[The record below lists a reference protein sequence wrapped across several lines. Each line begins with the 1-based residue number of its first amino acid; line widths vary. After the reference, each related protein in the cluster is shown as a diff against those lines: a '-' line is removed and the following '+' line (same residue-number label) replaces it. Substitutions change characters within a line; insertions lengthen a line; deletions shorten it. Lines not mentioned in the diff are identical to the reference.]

1 MCLVKCVCCFPQTF
15 AEARVQLLHVE
26 GATLTDARHVLFTCA
41 GVRALFKFCV
51 VLQRG
56 VLQLRVQTDDLII
69 VDLRALFGFLVG
81 LARVL
86 VAARDLLVS
95 RPAERVVGVAV
106 QVNLVFGK
114 GEHLSAECLKTLCLR
129 RQLSVIH
136 LQLIYINRKKLPQP

>member
-1 MCLVKCVCCFPQTF
+1 M
-15 AEARVQLLHVE
+15 
-26 GATLTDARHVLFTCA
+26 
-41 GVRALFKFCV
+41 
-51 VLQRG
+51 LQRG

-69 VDLRALFGFLVG
+69 IDLRALFGFLVG